1 MDSSHFLEKEQPLNS
16 SRLNSRLA
24 TEHIDVPEGDDS
36 FQANLTRMI
45 ADAVGR
51 FITTKQM
58 LGILRVLKAVTFSF
72 LILTIFADTM
82 YIIFLEILA
91 NDDVR
96 TIVGGTRDTIIRLYG
111 LGLCFIA
118 IGIEIDYSSVVKRFS
133 GLKGFIPRSL
143 LMFFI
148 AMITSS
154 SPMVDNYSTGQS
166 QQSYNDGNYNNNDDA
181 AAASGYGYGNG
192 NAASGYGNGN
202 AASGY
207 GNGNAAS
214 GYGNGNA
221 ASGYGNGNAANGNNA
236 NGYGNYNDDATDID
250 WSTQYPSSAVNFQMV
265 VAFVL

>member
-1 MDSSHFLEKEQPLNS
+1 MDSSHFLGKEQSLNS

-24 TEHIDVPEGDDS
+24 TEHIDVPESDDS

-51 FITTKQM
+51 FITAKQM

-72 LILTIFADTM
+72 LILTIFADIM

-91 NDDVR
+91 NDAVR
-96 TIVGGTRDTIIRLYG
+96 AIAGGTRDTIIRLYG
-111 LGLCFIA
+111 LALCFIA

-154 SPMVDNYSTGQS
+154 SPMEDNYSTGQS
-166 QQSYNDGNYNNNDDA
+166 QQSYNNNDDDA
-181 AAASGYGYGNG
+181 AAASGY
-192 NAASGYGNGN
+192 
-202 AASGY
+202 
-207 GNGNAAS
+207 
-214 GYGNGNA
+214 
-221 ASGYGNGNAANGNNA
+221 GNAANGNNA
-236 NGYGNYNDDATDID
+236 NGYNANGYGNSYTNDDATDVD

-265 VAFVL
+265 VSVVL

>member
-1 MDSSHFLEKEQPLNS
+1 
-16 SRLNSRLA
+16 LA

-72 LILTIFADTM
+72 LILTIFADIM

-96 TIVGGTRDTIIRLYG
+96 AIVGGTRDAIIRLYG
-111 LGLCFIA
+111 LALCFIA

-143 LMFFI
+143 LIFLI

-154 SPMVDNYSTGQS
+154 SPMEDNYSTGQS
-166 QQSYNDGNYNNNDDA
+166 QQSYNDDNYNNNDDDA
-181 AAASGYGYGNG
+181 AAASGY
-192 NAASGYGNGN
+192 
-202 AASGY
+202 
-207 GNGNAAS
+207 
-214 GYGNGNA
+214 
-221 ASGYGNGNAANGNNA
+221 GNAANGNNA

-265 VAFVL
+265 VSFVL

>member
-36 FQANLTRMI
+36 FHANLTRMI

-51 FITTKQM
+51 FITPKQM
-58 LGILRVLKAVTFSF
+58 LGILRVLKAMTFSF
-72 LILTIFADTM
+72 LILTVFADIM

-91 NDDVR
+91 NDDVQA
-96 TIVGGTRDTIIRLYG
+96 IAGGTRDTIIRLYG
-111 LGLCFIA
+111 LALCFIA

-154 SPMVDNYSTGQS
+154 SPMEDNYSTGQS
-166 QQSYNDGNYNNNDDA
+166 QQSYNNNNYSNNDDA
-181 AAASGYGYGNG
+181 AAANDDAAAANDDAAAANG
-192 NAASGYGNGN
+192 NYASGYG
-202 AASGY
+202 S
-207 GNGNAAS
+207 
-214 GYGNGNA
+214 
-221 ASGYGNGNAANGNNA
+221 
-236 NGYGNYNDDATDID
+236 NYANDDATDID
-250 WSTQYPSSAVNFQMV
+250 WSTQYPSSAVNFQLV
-265 VAFVL
+265 VSVVL